1 MMTSNSVPGSS
12 QNTAVST
19 ISSASSDQDH
29 FVARSVSVLFVSQR
43 GLQLRKFHS
52 LLPSGGGATYT
63 IQFCDLERWSPHQ
76 KLASV
81 GLTPDYCSSTD
92 TTDSTG
98 SNRRPAPHSNLV
110 RFVDASPT
118 ASTIDGKRVSKEEG

>member
-1 MMTSNSVPGSS
+1 MMTSNNNPDTVQEPHTGGSTLD
-12 QNTAVST
+12 N
-19 ISSASSDQDH
+19 DQIPDH
-29 FVARSVSVLFVSQR
+29 FVARSVAVLFVSQR

-52 LLPSGGGATYT
+52 LLPSGSGATYT

-76 KLASV
+76 KLASI

-98 SNRRPAPHSNLV
+98 SNRTVQHSNLV
-110 RFVDASPT
+110 RFVDASP
-118 ASTIDGKRVSKEEG
+118 STTNDGKRTTKPEG